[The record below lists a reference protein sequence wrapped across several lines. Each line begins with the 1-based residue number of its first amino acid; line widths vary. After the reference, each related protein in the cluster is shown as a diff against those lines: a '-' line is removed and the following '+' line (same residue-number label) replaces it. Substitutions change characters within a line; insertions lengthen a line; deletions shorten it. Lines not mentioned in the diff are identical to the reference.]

1 MGDFATAARI
11 GSEGYSFCGM
21 EAPEPI
27 EPAPPSAARYR
38 RPITPLSW
46 LSELWASRDLVTAL
60 TIRVLQAR
68 YKHAVLGC
76 LWAFLV
82 PLTLMLVFTTVFR
95 HVAAV
100 QTGDASYAV
109 FTYLGLL
116 TWTFF
121 STSISLASQ
130 SLLSNAQLFNRVYFP
145 REVFP
150 LGAVAVAAVDS
161 AVALLA
167 LGFLFVLTHTS
178 PHVALVHAPTL
189 VVLLGVMYAWT
200 IAVALMVAT
209 LVVYLRDLRHLLPL
223 VLQVGIIATPVAYGF
238 DAIPGHLR
246 PWYSLANP
254 LAPVID
260 GFRRVLLYG
269 AAPRWDLVGLGALTA
284 GVGLV
289 AGYTLFKRLETGLA
303 DIA

>member
-1 MGDFATAARI
+1 MK
-11 GSEGYSFCGM
+11 
-21 EAPEPI
+21 APEPF
-27 EPAPPSAARYR
+27 EPAPPTGARYR
-38 RPITPLSW
+38 RPVAPLTW
-46 LSELWASRDLVTAL
+46 LRELWASRDLVTAL
-60 TIRVLQAR
+60 TIRELQAR
-68 YKHAVLGC
+68 YKHAVLGA

-95 HVAAV
+95 HVTAV
-100 QTGDASYAV
+100 HTNHASYAV

-121 STSISLASQ
+121 STAVSLASQ

-150 LGAVAVAAVDS
+150 LGAVGVAAVDS

-167 LGFLFVLTHTS
+167 LALLFLLTGTS
-178 PHVALVHAPTL
+178 PHVAIAHAPAL
-189 VVLLGVMYAWT
+189 LVLLGVLFAWT
-200 IAVALMVAT
+200 IAFALIVAT
-209 LVVYLRDLRHLLPL
+209 AVVYLRDLRHLLPL

-238 DAIPGHLR
+238 DVIPGHLR

-269 AAPRWDLVGLGALTA
+269 GAPQWDLVGLGALTA
-284 GVGLV
+284 GVGLIG
-289 AGYTLFKRLETGLA
+289 GYALFKRLEIGLA